1 MKKSLFL
8 LPVLALAACDNNKP
22 KYDMTLSCDDGANG
36 KYLVEAKVY
45 ETKADLIVT
54 RLSKELR
61 GKHKEWL
68 ADHLWLYNKVPEIGD
83 TVKVSVPAREA
94 YSDYVEK
101 GQIRLDVGH
110 DLLDGGLRFTLW
122 HASDNNL
129 TLRDGEKIEN
139 GEWMVGSPCEPVI
152 DRRIPNYGN
161 IAPEMLKEIKACAA
175 YLQDQ
180 AHSDTIAPG
189 TAAFIVY
196 DENSDREMIVTQ
208 EQMDVFTNG
217 VELHH
222 YFLYNM
228 SKYPE
233 DASHACE
240 VANKL
245 RAYINEHID
254 AEGKPIYVI
263 DNMYCDGSDSPETTK
278 FEIYRRYAKVYI
290 GKETYRLE
298 KSRWGWGKD
307 PTVTFEDGGVTLVA
321 QAYSKENKIGFVL
334 MDRRCFFDETEEN
347 NPAQK
352 KQTKTIEKEL
362 MDKIFSQF

>member
-1 MKKSLFL
+1 MKKSLLL
-8 LPVLALAACDNNKP
+8 LPVLALAACDKP
-22 KYDMTLSCDDGANG
+22 KYEVALSCEDGAKG
-36 KYLVEAKVY
+36 QYLVEAKIY
-45 ETKADLIVT
+45 KTKADLVVT
-54 RLSKELR
+54 RLSKEMR
-61 GKHKEWL
+61 EKHKEWL
-68 ADHLWLYNKVPEIGD
+68 ADHVWLYNQVPEIGD
-83 TVKVSVPAREA
+83 TVKISIPAREA
-94 YSDYVEK
+94 FSDYTEK
-101 GQIRLDVGH
+101 DHIRLDMGH
-110 DLLDGGLRFTLW
+110 NLLDGGLRFTLW
-122 HASDNNL
+122 HAAENL
-129 TLRDGEKIEN
+129 TLRDGEKIPD
-139 GEWMVGSPCEPVI
+139 GQFMVGSPCDPII
-152 DRRIPNYGN
+152 DRKMPNYGN
-161 IAPEMLKEIKACAA
+161 IAPEKLKEIKKCAA
-175 YLQDQ
+175 YLQSQ
-180 AHSDTIAPG
+180 AHSDTVAPG

-196 DENSDREMIVTQ
+196 DENSDREMIVSK

-233 DASHACE
+233 EASHACE

-263 DNMYCDGSDSPETTK
+263 DNMHCDGSDSPETTK

-298 KSRWGWGKD
+298 KSKWGWGED
-307 PTVTFEDGGVTLVA
+307 PTITYEDGGVTLVA
-321 QAYSKENKIGFVL
+321 HAYSKENKIGFVF

-352 KQTKTIEKEL
+352 KQTKTVDKEL
-362 MDKIFSQF
+362 IDKIFSMF